1 VARPSLRGQAFDAA
15 PIGPDRAA
23 RFMQPAGRLGAS
35 STGESTVDR
44 AEKKELVAEL
54 NDVFKK
60 TSVVVV
66 AHYSGLTVAQLQ
78 KLRKQMREAGAS
90 VQVAK
95 NRLAKIAL
103 EGTDVATIGS
113 LLKGPTLI
121 AYSDD
126 PVAAPKVVAAFA
138 KDHDKLVI
146 LGGAMG
152 ATALNPEGVKA
163 LATMPSL
170 DELRAK
176 LVGLINAPATKVAQ
190 LATAPA
196 AKLARVFGAYANRD
210 AA

>member
-1 VARPSLRGQAFDAA
+1 MPHFSASADGL
-15 PIGPDRAA
+15 
-23 RFMQPAGRLGAS
+23 RFMQPAGLAPP
-35 STGESTVDR
+35 TGESIVDR
-44 AEKKELVAEL
+44 AGKRELVTDLGDIFA
-54 NDVFKK
+54 K

-78 KLRKQMREAGAS
+78 DLRKRMRNAGAS

-103 EGTDVATIGS
+103 DGKDVASIAP

-126 PVAAPKVVAAFA
+126 PVAAPKVAVAFA
-138 KDHDKLVI
+138 KDFDKLVI

-152 ATALNPEGVKA
+152 KTALNVEGVKS
-163 LATMPSL
+163 LATLPSL
-170 DELRAK
+170 DELRGK
-176 LVGLINAPATKVAQ
+176 IVGLLVAPATKIAQ
-190 LATAPA
+190 LSTAPA

>member
-1 VARPSLRGQAFDAA
+1 
-15 PIGPDRAA
+15 
-23 RFMQPAGRLGAS
+23 
-35 STGESTVDR
+35 VDR

-54 NDVFKK
+54 NGVFKA

-66 AHYSGLTVAQLQ
+66 AHYSGLTVAQLET
-78 KLRKQMREAGAS
+78 LRKQIRNAGAS

-103 EGTDVATIGS
+103 EGTDVASIGP

-126 PVAAPKVVAAFA
+126 PIAAPKVCAAFA

-152 ATALNPEGVKA
+152 ATPLNAEGVKA

-176 LVGLINAPATKVAQ
+176 IVGLVNAPATKVAQ
-190 LATAPA
+190 LANAPA

>member
-1 VARPSLRGQAFDAA
+1 
-15 PIGPDRAA
+15 
-23 RFMQPAGRLGAS
+23 MQPAGRSRLANRR
-35 STGESTVDR
+35 EQVDR

-54 NDVFKK
+54 NGVFKT

-66 AHYSGLTVAQLQ
+66 AHYSGLTVAQLEN
-78 KLRKQMREAGAS
+78 LRKQIRNAGAS

-103 EGTDVATIGS
+103 EGTDVASIGP

-126 PVAAPKVVAAFA
+126 PVAAPKVCAAFA

-152 ATALNPEGVKA
+152 ATPLNAEGVKA

-190 LATAPA
+190 LANAPA

>member
-1 VARPSLRGQAFDAA
+1 
-15 PIGPDRAA
+15 
-23 RFMQPAGRLGAS
+23 M
-35 STGESTVDR
+35 DR
-44 AEKKELVAEL
+44 AEKKEFVAEL
-54 NDVFKK
+54 NGVFSK
-60 TSVVVV
+60 TAVVVV
-66 AHYSGLTVAQLQ
+66 AHYSGLTVAQLEN
-78 KLRKQMREAGAS
+78 LRKQIRNAGAS

-103 EGTDVATIGS
+103 EGTDVASIAS
-113 LLKGPTLI
+113 LMKGPTLI

-126 PVAAPKVVAAFA
+126 PVAAPKVAVAFA

-152 ATALNPEGVKA
+152 KTALNPDGVKS

-176 LVGLINAPATKVAQ
+176 LLGLLNAPATKLAQ
-190 LATAPA
+190 LSTAPA